1 MYMCWHKCSCDVCP
15 RTHGRITECEDRA
28 RILEQNS
35 QLSWIQV
42 LCDVNV
48 SRILEAKEWEFQR
61 WLNSHA
67 WLKTLWSGQAPWTI
81 SLWIIS
87 KGNHK
92 NYHSHHIIVII
103 SHHCHHITSLS
114 SLFCFFSSKKYSFRT
129 VRLGATVSVWL
140 RGKQSVLEQKRR
152 GGGRGN
158 WGVDQLAKLG
168 VVTIITIIMRFGY
181 TVNRFLMI
189 LINKALMILICTIII
204 LILSMIMMI
213 C

>member
-92 NYHSHHIIVII
+92 NYHCHHITSLSSYHIIVII
-103 SHHCHHITSLS
+103 SHHCHH
-114 SLFCFFSSKKYSFRT
+114 CFFSLKKYSFRT
-129 VRLGATVSVWL
+129 VRLG
-140 RGKQSVLEQKRR
+140 
-152 GGGRGN
+152 
-158 WGVDQLAKLG
+158 WGQRWAFDWG
-168 VVTIITIIMRFGY
+168 EN
-181 TVNRFLMI
+181 NRFS
-189 LINKALMILICTIII
+189 NKSKEEGAEAIGVWTSSPSLAWSQ
-204 LILSMIMMI
+204 LSPSLWDLVTL
-213 C
+213 